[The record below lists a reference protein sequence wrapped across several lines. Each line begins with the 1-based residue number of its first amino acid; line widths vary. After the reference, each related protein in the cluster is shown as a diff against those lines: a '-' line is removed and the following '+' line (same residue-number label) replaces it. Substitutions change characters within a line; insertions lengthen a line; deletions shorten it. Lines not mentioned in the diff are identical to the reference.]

1 MLLKDKEDKKLL
13 IEKLEKELDAV
24 RKYNKVLVPKLKT
37 AEKNLASLTKE
48 NEQLKEDQKEV
59 AIATKELREKLLTTS
74 NNLTRVEVESMTF
87 KLARDKLSQEAEK
100 LKSIEKEQKQQIAR
114 LQKESLDN
122 LN

>member
-24 RKYNKVLVPKLKT
+24 RKYNRVLVPKLKT

-100 LKSIEKEQKQQIAR
+100 LKSIEKEQKQ
-114 LQKESLDN
+114 
-122 LN
+122 

>member
-1 MLLKDKEDKKLL
+1 MLLKDNEEKKQF

-48 NEQLKEDQKEV
+48 NEQLKEDQKNV

-100 LKSIEKEQKQQIAR
+100 LRSIEKEQKLQIAR
-114 LQKESLDN
+114 LQKESQDN